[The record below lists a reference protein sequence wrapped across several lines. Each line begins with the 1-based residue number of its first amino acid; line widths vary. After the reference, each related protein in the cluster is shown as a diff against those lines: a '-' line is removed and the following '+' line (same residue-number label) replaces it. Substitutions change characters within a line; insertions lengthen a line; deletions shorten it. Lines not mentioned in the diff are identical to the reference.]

1 MKAIFLRCEI
11 PPLDLDG
18 GIMSVVLLAGS
29 VSPVKL
35 DSSIFK
41 STAWK
46 EKQKTFPLTNEQL
59 VNISMEQQI
68 VYKLIN
74 N

>member
-1 MKAIFLRCEI
+1 M

-18 GIMSVVLLAGS
+18 GIISVVLVAGS

-41 STAWK
+41 STALI
-46 EKQKTFPLTNEQL
+46 EKKKKML
-59 VNISMEQQI
+59 
-68 VYKLIN
+68 
-74 N
+74 

>member
-1 MKAIFLRCEI
+1 MKAMFLLCEI

-18 GIMSVVLLAGS
+18 GIISVVLLAGS

-41 STAWK
+41 SIA
-46 EKQKTFPLTNEQL
+46 
-59 VNISMEQQI
+59 
-68 VYKLIN
+68 
-74 N
+74 